1 MSDDDT
7 LKFVILGEGRVG
19 KTSILSKYFYK
30 KFNEGEKSTIN
41 PAFYEKDVSY
51 KGKNV
56 HLKFWDTAGQ
66 EQFNAISTMYYQ
78 GAVGALLVY
87 EVSIFETFEKVK
99 TWVNTLQEVVGKD
112 IIFVIA
118 GNKFDLMDKTK
129 MEQQKQKVD
138 AYCAKEHC
146 KHFYTSAKT
155 GFNLDDTFDSLIN
168 TVLNK
173 VVTSNGGEAFK
184 TGRAKGKKLEI
195 ANTKET
201 KEKKGCC

>member
-138 AYCAKEHC
+138 SYCAKEHC

>member
-138 AYCAKEHC
+138 SYCAKEHC

-173 VVTSNGGEAFK
+173 VVTSNGGEGFK
-184 TGRAKGKKLEI
+184 TGRSKGKKLEI

>member
-7 LKFVILGEGRVG
+7 LKIVILGEGRVG

-87 EVSIFETFEKVK
+87 DVSIFETFEKVK
-99 TWVNTLQEVVGKD
+99 TWVNTLQEAVGKD

-138 AYCAKEHC
+138 SYCAKEHC

-173 VVTSNGGEAFK
+173 VVTSNGGEGFK
-184 TGRAKGKKLEI
+184 TGRSKGKKLEI

>member
-7 LKFVILGEGRVG
+7 LKIVILGEGRVG

-41 PAFYEKDVSY
+41 PAFYEKDVTY

-99 TWVNTLQEVVGKD
+99 TWVNTLQEAVGKD

-138 AYCAKEHC
+138 SYCAKEHC

-173 VVTSNGGEAFK
+173 VVTSNGGEGFK
-184 TGRAKGKKLEI
+184 TGRSKGKKLEI

>member
-7 LKFVILGEGRVG
+7 LKIVILGEGRVG

-41 PAFYEKDVSY
+41 PAFYEKDVTY

-87 EVSIFETFEKVK
+87 DVSIFETFEKVK
-99 TWVNTLQEVVGKD
+99 TWVNTLQEAVGKD

-138 AYCAKEHC
+138 SYCAKEHC

-173 VVTSNGGEAFK
+173 VVTSNGGEGFK
-184 TGRAKGKKLEI
+184 TGRSKGKKLEI